1 MNDCLV
7 VNRPR
12 LGSVTT
18 HSGHG
23 LNLVVPKT
31 QKCAGDR
38 AFLVAAPQLWNKI
51 PIYIRRAPNVDTF
64 KTLIK
69 AYFFKISYV
78 G

>member
-7 VNRPR
+7 VNRPC

-18 HSGHG
+18 GHG
-23 LNLVVPKT
+23 LNLVVRKT

-38 AFLVAAPQLWNKI
+38 AFSVAAPQLWNKL
-51 PIYIRRAPNVDTF
+51 PIYIHRAPNVDTF
-64 KTLIK
+64 KTLVK
-69 AYFFKISYV
+69 TYLFKISYV

>member
-18 HSGHG
+18 RSGHG

-38 AFLVAAPQLWNKI
+38 AFSVAAPQLWNKI

-64 KTLIK
+64 KTLVK
-69 AYFFKISYV
+69 TYLLKISYV